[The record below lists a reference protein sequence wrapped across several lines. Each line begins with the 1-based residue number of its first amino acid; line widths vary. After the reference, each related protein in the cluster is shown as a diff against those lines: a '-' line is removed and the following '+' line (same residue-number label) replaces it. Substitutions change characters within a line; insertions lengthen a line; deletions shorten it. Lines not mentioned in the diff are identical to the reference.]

1 MAPHHPLFRGVLSSQ
16 GYDPFDFIGSILKG
30 EEDEMVDQHKNDTEQ
45 KMKEKSWRTI
55 STDKYIIAGIITAL
69 IFGLGLTLGLI
80 LEDARYGLVQQ
91 VNQDQEVRYQSLQLQ
106 YLFLTTFHNE
116 NSCPILAATL
126 QETITD
132 LSNSLND
139 VISYEEKKTGN
150 DAKKIT
156 VERRYLLD
164 NLRYWL
170 LAKESKQKCNM
181 DIVPVIY
188 FYRQECESCSG
199 QGTILTYYKNLLE
212 DQLLVFPVNLDL
224 VEREPMAKIIQS
236 QYNVTQF
243 PTLIIDNTKYEE
255 VVDKDQMKDIIC
267 SSLHEAPQC
276 QN

>member
-1 MAPHHPLFRGVLSSQ
+1 
-16 GYDPFDFIGSILKG
+16 
-30 EEDEMVDQHKNDTEQ
+30 MVDSNREPHQQQHNEDPQ
-45 KMKEKSWRTI
+45 LKMKEKSWRTI

-69 IFGLGLTLGLI
+69 IFGLGLTLGLV
-80 LEDARYGLVQQ
+80 LEDARYGLIQQ

-116 NSCPILAATL
+116 NSCPILTTTL

-139 VISYEEKKTGN
+139 VVSYEEKKKG
-150 DAKKIT
+150 DDVKKTI

-181 DIVPVIY
+181 NIVPVLY
-188 FYRQECESCSG
+188 FYRQECDSCPG

-212 DQLLVFPVNLDL
+212 DKLLVFPVNLDL
-224 VEREPMAKIIQS
+224 IEKEPMAKIIQS

-243 PTLIIDNTKYEE
+243 PTLIIDNTKYEG
-255 VVDKDQMKDIIC
+255 VVDKDQMGEIIC
-267 SSLHEAPQC
+267 SSLREAPQC

>member
-1 MAPHHPLFRGVLSSQ
+1 
-16 GYDPFDFIGSILKG
+16 
-30 EEDEMVDQHKNDTEQ
+30 MVDQHKNDTEQ
-45 KMKEKSWRTI
+45 KIKDKSWRTI

-243 PTLIIDNTKYEE
+243 PTLIIDNTKYEG
-255 VVDKDQMKDIIC
+255 VVDKDQMKEIIC

>member
-106 YLFLTTFHNE
+106 YLFLSTFQND

-126 QETITD
+126 QETIAD
-132 LSNSLND
+132 LSASLND
-139 VISYEEKKTGN
+139 VISFEEKKTYD
-150 DAKKIT
+150 DAQKLS

-170 LAKESKQKCNM
+170 LAKESKKKFNL
-181 DIVPVIY
+181 DIVSVVY
-188 FYRQECESCSG
+188 FYRKDCPACAG
-199 QGTILTYYKNLLE
+199 QGTILTYYKNLLG
-212 DQLLVFPVNLDL
+212 DRLLVFPINIDL
-224 VEREPMAKIIQS
+224 IEHEPMVKIIQS
-236 QYNVTQF
+236 RS
-243 PTLIIDNTKYEE
+243 EE
-255 VVDKDQMKDIIC
+255 RRVGKEC
-267 SSLHEAPQC
+267 
-276 QN
+276 